1 LPPGYWR
8 RDMIAHPRESVI
20 PARTHPAQINP
31 RHTIKASL
39 SLWLLLMMSAPA
51 TVASE
56 QSLEGV
62 IEDHWQWV
70 LQQYPERRLEYGD
83 RSGNGQWTDNSL
95 AAFQQ
100 RYQDEGA
107 FVARLEQIEPA
118 TLGHDARINRNMLM
132 RQLRESR
139 RRFEDGLHL
148 IALDMRS
155 GPQHWHSMID
165 YLPMETEQDYLD
177 WLSRLRALPD
187 QLANYQG
194 LLREGITSNRTQ
206 AQIVMARVPAQ
217 IQSLLEGSATDSP
230 FYKAFSALPPN
241 FEPNQ
246 REQMQ
251 AEATRIIE
259 TELNP
264 AFQELLSFLEETYLP
279 AARAPGIGSLPGGKQ
294 VYSHLVQRFT
304 TTDMTP
310 DEIHEIGLQEVE
322 RIRRDME
329 AVIAEVGFQG
339 DMAAFNTFLRTDP
352 QFYYDSPEAL
362 LEGYQAVSKRLD
374 PGLVK
379 LFGKL
384 PRAPYGV
391 RAIPAE
397 EAPDTTTAYYMRPAI
412 DGSRPGWY
420 YVNLHRPEV
429 RPKFEMEVLSVH
441 ESVPGHH
448 LQISLAQELT
458 GLPEFRRNGGFTA
471 FIEGWGLYSERLGY
485 DMGLYTDPY
494 SRYGQLIYDMWRAV
508 RLVVDTGI
516 HYFGWDRQ
524 RAIDYFLA
532 NAAKSEADIINEI
545 DRYIGW
551 PGQALAY
558 KIGQLKMLELRREAE
573 TTLGDAFDIRDFH
586 DELLGAGALPLD
598 VLENRMDTWLAS
610 ELAAR
615 S

>member
-1 LPPGYWR
+1 MPPGYWR

-83 RSGNGQWTDNSL
+83 RSGNGQWTDSSL

-100 RYQDEGA
+100 RYQDEGG

-230 FYKAFSALPPN
+230 FYKAFSALPPH

-246 REQMQ
+246 RGQLQ

-294 VYSHLVQRFT
+294 VYSHLVQRFA

-329 AVIAEVGFQG
+329 AVIVEVGFQG

-391 RAIPAE
+391 RAIPDE

-420 YVNLHRPEV
+420 YVNLYRPEV

-615 S
+615 P

>member
-1 LPPGYWR
+1 
-8 RDMIAHPRESVI
+8 
-20 PARTHPAQINP
+20 
-31 RHTIKASL
+31 
-39 SLWLLLMMSAPA
+39 MMSASA

-62 IEDHWQWV
+62 IKDHWQWV

-118 TLGHDARINRNMLM
+118 TLGHDARINRSMLM

-139 RRFEDGLHL
+139 GRFEDGLHL

-177 WLSRLRALPD
+177 WLSRLRGLPD

-230 FYKAFSALPPN
+230 FYKAFTALPPH
-241 FEPNQ
+241 FEPDQ
-246 REQMQ
+246 RGQLQ
-251 AEATRIIE
+251 AEATRIIV

-339 DMAAFNTFLRTDP
+339 SMAAFNNFLRTDP

-391 RAIPAE
+391 RAIPDE

-485 DMGLYTDPY
+485 DMGL
-494 SRYGQLIYDMWRAV
+494 
-508 RLVVDTGI
+508 
-516 HYFGWDRQ
+516 
-524 RAIDYFLA
+524 
-532 NAAKSEADIINEI
+532 
-545 DRYIGW
+545 
-551 PGQALAY
+551 
-558 KIGQLKMLELRREAE
+558 
-573 TTLGDAFDIRDFH
+573 
-586 DELLGAGALPLD
+586 
-598 VLENRMDTWLAS
+598 
-610 ELAAR
+610 
-615 S
+615 